1 MKFKAMNCFLC
12 VDKPPPRDLKN
23 HIMFYHMV
31 ENDEAVEKIF
41 NMHSYCEQVATQTT
55 VTWTSEFSYYDHKA
69 KYIADKPTL
78 PSVDRQPRKRKR
90 LDQSIE
96 SVGVDSSIKN
106 EHIKLSPGKKVKYQ
120 KRKAVRTSNDDW
132 LQVIESETVKT
143 KITGEEWV
151 TNERDTFKAVNGD
164 CTLNVETENKEQNLD
179 EEVGGS
185 VAGNIIDF
193 FDYEETATSDLVN
206 HETDSTFNKAVIS
219 NVTKDE
225 DHDLNNVVRK
235 VGKSISVINSRS
247 RSEEQVDQTE
257 EKEAEFTSLNPNEE
271 DEAKEEA
278 SGLKDHSVWKEEI
291 ESLTHLQDVVKK
303 FGNSISILNIK
314 ASNNTQ
320 TSEPVEQEDPEKEK
334 KFENSLA
341 NEEEE
346 TLKSNEVTQT
356 EEVLDT
362 DKVTNLYG
370 AKRDNDRRDNESS
383 SSNMVDIQEVAE
395 KLGISISVTDSK
407 LRKGDSSERLNQS
420 LREKVISSPIH
431 RTSSSYLAS
440 LVKNGTISVGKFTN
454 NDKEV
459 QPRDDNH
466 LQESDEINDENVDSE
481 KEERE
486 DNDDTFLS
494 FDGENGPLETPLARL
509 VNCGSLSINKIEE
522 SDVHE
527 VAGRPVKQSMCVSA
541 TDSSS
546 SSEEIGIETE
556 NSSFMKDEAF
566 NSDEEFD
573 DDDY

>member
-1 MKFKAMNCFLC
+1 MKFKTMNCFLC
-12 VDKPPPRDLKN
+12 VDKPPPRDLKK

-55 VTWTSEFSYYDHKA
+55 VTWTSEFSYYDHRA
-69 KYIADKPTL
+69 EYIADKPTL
-78 PSVDRQPRKRKR
+78 TSVDRQPRKRKR

-164 CTLNVETENKEQNLD
+164 CTINVETENKEQNLN
-179 EEVGGS
+179 EEVDGS
-185 VAGNIIDF
+185 VAGNVIDF

-206 HETDSTFNKAVIS
+206 HQTDSSFNKAVIS

-235 VGKSISVINSRS
+235 VGKSISVLNIQNSRS
-247 RSEEQVDQTE
+247 GSEEQVDQRE
-257 EKEAEFTSLNPNEE
+257 EKEAEFTISNPNQEVEAEEE
-271 DEAKEEA
+271 D
-278 SGLKDHSVWKEEI
+278 SGLKDHSIWKEEI
-291 ESLTHLQDVVKK
+291 KSFVKK
-303 FGNSISILNIK
+303 FGNSISILNVK

-320 TSEPVEQEDPEKEK
+320 NSEYVEQEDPEKEK
-334 KFENSLA
+334 EFENSLA

-370 AKRDNDRRDNESS
+370 AKRDDDRRDNESS

-407 LRKGDSSERLNQS
+407 LRKGDSSERSNQS
-420 LREKVISSPIH
+420 LREKNISSPIH
-431 RTSSSYLAS
+431 RTCSSYLAS
-440 LVKNGTISVGKFTN
+440 LVENGTISLGKFVN
-454 NDKEV
+454 KDKDKEDL
-459 QPRDDNH
+459 PRDDNY

-494 FDGENGPLETPLARL
+494 FDEENGPLETPLARL

-546 SSEEIGIETE
+546 SSEEIGIGTE

>member
-1 MKFKAMNCFLC
+1 M
-12 VDKPPPRDLKN
+12 
-23 HIMFYHMV
+23 
-31 ENDEAVEKIF
+31 
-41 NMHSYCEQVATQTT
+41 
-55 VTWTSEFSYYDHKA
+55 
-69 KYIADKPTL
+69 
-78 PSVDRQPRKRKR
+78 
-90 LDQSIE
+90 
-96 SVGVDSSIKN
+96 
-106 EHIKLSPGKKVKYQ
+106 
-120 KRKAVRTSNDDW
+120 
-132 LQVIESETVKT
+132 
-143 KITGEEWV
+143 
-151 TNERDTFKAVNGD
+151 
-164 CTLNVETENKEQNLD
+164 
-179 EEVGGS
+179 
-185 VAGNIIDF
+185 
-193 FDYEETATSDLVN
+193 
-206 HETDSTFNKAVIS
+206 
-219 NVTKDE
+219 
-225 DHDLNNVVRK
+225 
-235 VGKSISVINSRS
+235 
-247 RSEEQVDQTE
+247 
-257 EKEAEFTSLNPNEE
+257 
-271 DEAKEEA
+271 
-278 SGLKDHSVWKEEI
+278 
-291 ESLTHLQDVVKK
+291 THLQDVVKK

-320 TSEPVEQEDPEKEK
+320 TSEPVEQEDPEIEK